1 MHSICYATGLRWI
14 FIKKQEMMI
23 ANEKKGLKDKWAR
36 IIGIPVIVAF
46 LFAFSD
52 RDGVALSYNVIFI
65 KLIKDF
71 VYVIVYW
78 ECNRFIFLY
87 FRNKYPSLKETAKR
101 IGMQTLFGALFI
113 LAAGLMIVV
122 IDCYFP
128 DSVREPIFSHYQEIV
143 GKSLL
148 LIGIVT
154 VTYECTYFFARWEHS
169 LYESERIKKE
179 SLISQFEL
187 LKNQVSPHFLFN
199 SLNALITLVP
209 EDPKLAVL
217 FIQRLSNVYRHA
229 LNYNEKNTVCLETEL
244 QFLGDYI
251 FLNQMRFGE
260 NLQIHYDLPEDLIQF
275 KVIPFALQMLVENA
289 IKHNII
295 SNKKPLTITVSKL
308 GNHIVVNNN
317 LQKKTSGVES
327 TYTGLQNIINRYQ
340 LLTDQLVKVKATETS
355 FSVSLPLI
363 FDNDIYEGTN
373 Y

>member
-1 MHSICYATGLRWI
+1 
-14 FIKKQEMMI
+14 MMTVSK
-23 ANEKKGLKDKWAR
+23 KKGLKDKWAR
-36 IIGIPVIVAF
+36 IIGIPIIVVF
-46 LFAFSD
+46 LIAYGS
-52 RDGVALSYNVIFI
+52 LSASTLSFRVLIVPV
-65 KLIKDF
+65 IKDL
-71 VYVIVYW
+71 VYVTIYW
-78 ECNRFIFLY
+78 ECSRFIFLY
-87 FRNKYPSLKETAKR
+87 LRNKYPSLRETAKR
-101 IGMQTLFGALFI
+101 IGLQSLICLLFI
-113 LAAGLMIVV
+113 FIAGLLVAMVNY
-122 IDCYFP
+122 YFP
-128 DSVREPIFSHYQEIV
+128 DRAPEPFFAEYKDVV

-169 LYESERIKKE
+169 LYESERLKKE
-179 SLISQFEL
+179 SMISQFEL

-229 LNYNEKNTVCLETEL
+229 LNNNEKNTVYLETEL

-340 LLTDQLVKVKATETS
+340 LLTDQLVEVKATETS

>member
-1 MHSICYATGLRWI
+1 
-14 FIKKQEMMI
+14 MI
-23 ANEKKGLKDKWAR
+23 ISEKRGLKDKWAR
-36 IIGIPVIVAF
+36 IIGIPVIVVF
-46 LFAFSD
+46 LIAY
-52 RDGVALSYNVIFI
+52 GNLSAGTLSFQVLIVSV
-65 KLIKDF
+65 IKDLA
-71 VYVIVYW
+71 YVTIYW

-87 FRNKYPSLKETAKR
+87 LRNKYPSLRETAKR
-101 IGMQTLFGALFI
+101 IGLQSLICLLFI
-113 LAAGLMIVV
+113 LIAGFLVAMANY
-122 IDCYFP
+122 YFP
-128 DSVREPIFSHYQEIV
+128 DRDPEPFFAEYKDVV

-148 LIGIVT
+148 LLIIISI
-154 VTYECTYFFARWEHS
+154 TYECTYLFTRWEHS
-169 LYESERIKKE
+169 LYESERLKKE

-229 LNYNEKNTVCLETEL
+229 LNNNEKNIVSLETEL

-260 NLQIHYDLPEDLIQF
+260 NLQVHYELPENLTQF

-327 TYTGLQNIINRYQ
+327 TRTGLQNIINRYQ
-340 LLTDQLVKVKATETS
+340 LLTEQLVEVMVTETN

-363 FDNDIYEGTN
+363 YDDIL
-373 Y
+373 